1 MNKTII
7 TGRLTAVPVYRTT
20 QSGITVA
27 TFTVAVTR
35 RFKRDGDKDAD
46 FFRCTAFGKIAET
59 LDRCNVTTGT
69 KLLCEGEMRN
79 NDYEK
84 DGIKHYGM
92 QMLVSVFEFCESKS
106 ATESRQD
113 APQQAQ
119 GVTPQTY
126 QATVQTAHRGAQNQ
140 NTAQKT
146 NNYTPLDDLSDFEE
160 ILSDGETPF

>member
-1 MNKTII
+1 MNKVMIM
-7 TGRLTAVPVYRTT
+7 GRLTAAPVYRTT

-106 ATESRQD
+106 ATESRQN
-113 APQQAQ
+113 AAEQAQ
-119 GVTPQTY
+119 AVTPETY
-126 QATVQTAHRGAQNQ
+126 QPTTQTTVRGAQNQ
-140 NTAQKT
+140 NTSHST
-146 NNYTPLDDLSDFEE
+146 SNYAPLDDLSDFEE